1 MGHVGTLQHRAWLTL
16 VGVTDDVFEWCEW
29 HLASRRGLDDDVFD
43 ALLQLNL
50 VGVVE
55 DVLDTLLQNLVD
67 ANEFNGSHLNKCVA
81 VGSTVLE
88 ETSRSRIKVAQ
99 FRKCGVFDELQLA
112 LVGAANF
119 VFDCVVVLD
128 TLLCCRR
135 WSGC

>member
-50 VGVVE
+50 V
-55 DVLDTLLQNLVD
+55 D
-67 ANEFNGSHLNKCVA
+67 ANEFDGSHLNKCVA
-81 VGSTVLE
+81 VGSAVLE